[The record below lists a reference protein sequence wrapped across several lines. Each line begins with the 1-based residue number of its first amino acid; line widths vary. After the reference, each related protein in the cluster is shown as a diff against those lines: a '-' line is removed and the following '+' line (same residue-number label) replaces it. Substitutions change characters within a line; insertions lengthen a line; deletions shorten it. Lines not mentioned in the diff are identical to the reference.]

1 MTMLDQYL
9 GGLSAMQ
16 ITGWA
21 LAYVAVALCVA
32 MFLNDGS
39 GN

>member
-1 MTMLDQYL
+1 MTMLDHYL

-16 ITGWA
+16 VTVWA
-21 LAYVAVALCVA
+21 LAYVAVALCAA